1 LNDEMLPKVEG
12 DSPQHIC
19 KKIVINKIMEEWR
32 RFWIFFPTILKRLG
46 VWDYIIKIHVL
57 DINAL
62 FDVHVIEHLD
72 NSIFYWNP

>member
-1 LNDEMLPKVEG
+1 
-12 DSPQHIC
+12 
-19 KKIVINKIMEEWR
+19 MEEWR
-32 RFWIFFPTILKRLG
+32 GFWIFFPTILKGLG

-57 DINAL
+57 DISAL